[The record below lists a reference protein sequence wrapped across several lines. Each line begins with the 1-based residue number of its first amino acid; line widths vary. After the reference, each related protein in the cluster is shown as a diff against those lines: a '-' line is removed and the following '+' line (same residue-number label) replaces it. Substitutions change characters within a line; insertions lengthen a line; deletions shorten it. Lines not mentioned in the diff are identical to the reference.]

1 MDLKEAIQ
9 RRRSIR
15 KYLDKEIEASDIK
28 KIEDLIEEINTKSQL
43 HFRIVYDDT
52 KSFARMVKYGWF
64 ENVKQYIAIYGKND
78 KDLDR
83 KAGYYGEELVLNLV
97 ILGLGTCWVAGTY
110 DKKMAKSLKEDD
122 ERLVAIILF
131 GYGEEVQS
139 NRKSKTIQQVTKLYE
154 DTPKWFKE
162 GVEAAL
168 LAPTALNQQRFRI
181 VYNNGECVIHPLI
194 GHLTKLDAGIVQ
206 YHFELV
212 SGKSAIVK

>member
-1 MDLKEAIQ
+1 MDLKKATQ

-28 KIEDLIEEINTKSQL
+28 KIENLIEEINTKSQL

-97 ILGLGTCWVAGTY
+97 MMGLGTCWVAGTY
-110 DKKMAKSLKEDD
+110 DKKKAKSLKEED

-131 GYGEEVQS
+131 G
-139 NRKSKTIQQVTKLYE
+139 
-154 DTPKWFKE
+154 
-162 GVEAAL
+162 
-168 LAPTALNQQRFRI
+168 
-181 VYNNGECVIHPLI
+181 
-194 GHLTKLDAGIVQ
+194 
-206 YHFELV
+206 
-212 SGKSAIVK
+212 